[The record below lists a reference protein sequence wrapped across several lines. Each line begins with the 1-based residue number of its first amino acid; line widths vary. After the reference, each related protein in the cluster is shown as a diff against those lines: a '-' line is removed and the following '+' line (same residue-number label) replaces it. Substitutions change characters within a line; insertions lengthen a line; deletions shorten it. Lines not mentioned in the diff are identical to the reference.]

1 MLNIFKEPIQRKIIY
16 IILMVTLGFAST
28 SLFRSFYIGNELKKI
43 EAKEQNQR
51 EKLEIGKLIVS
62 KLMQQHLVIVHSV
75 VETDS
80 RDLSFFKEQ
89 FNGLNTIINELLN
102 VLQHGGTYTNTF
114 KVNLNDSDEIIKVI
128 KYVKPENESYALEV
142 INLRPKIIEIKKE
155 LTEIFKLKNQI
166 GKTEKAKQKNLTL
179 IRNLEKLLHSLFI
192 RSDEIARK
200 IVVDVDIELQKIE
213 ESKLHFE
220 EKAETFL
227 TRLKIVVILLIS
239 FISLLVIIQIEKIL
253 KEKEKN
259 IDLIKEA
266 GDNFNNVFYNSNDAV
281 LLLDNGVVV
290 GCNEAAVDILHAVS
304 KKEIFNAHP
313 SKLSPEFQPDGTS
326 SIEKSNKMIAMAHE
340 KGFKRFEWTHKKLTG
355 EEFPVEVNLTVI
367 HRNGKKILH
376 CFWKDISKEKMMIE
390 KLKLSKNEAE
400 AANKAKSEF
409 LANMSHE
416 IRTPLNGVIGFTD
429 LLINSDLTPEQK
441 QYAKIVNTSADSLLE
456 IINEILDFSKIEA
469 GKLVL
474 DELKTDIIKLMEQT
488 TDIIA
493 HKISGKNIELL
504 LNIPPDIPRFA
515 VVDPTRL
522 KQIFINLLSNAGKF
536 TKKGEIEFAVSF
548 QQDKNNSSLGN
559 FTFSVRDTG
568 IGISDE
574 NKEKIFKA
582 FSQADNSTTRNFG
595 GTGLGLVISNRLAE
609 KMGNKIVLESEMGKG
624 SKFSITIKK
633 QYEPGKQI
641 DYDEIRNIKSALI
654 VDDNKNN
661 RTLLNRL
668 LNKWNIQSILVSNG
682 RNAIEK
688 IENSEMFDAIIVDYN
703 MPEMDGLETIR
714 RIKHLI
720 KDSSEKQPV
729 IILYSSTDNIT
740 TQKECLKLDICRLVK
755 PAKNS
760 ELFCALCNNIK
771 PSDETFN
778 QKNNDKADIIS
789 NRKYSVLI
797 AEDVNINMMLIKTLL
812 SQLIPATQLFEAHN
826 GKEAVQK
833 YIELNPTLIFMD
845 IHMPEMNG
853 YSAASEIRNL
863 EKNSDI
869 HVPIIALT
877 ANAIKGEKE
886 KCLSAGMDE
895 YLTKPIEQQALKK
908 VLKEFLSSG
917 GTIPD
922 EKESISPKKSN
933 EETAETDNEI
943 HFDKV
948 RFLERIG
955 GEKELFNALIES
967 SKSQFSE
974 DLDSLN
980 KALENN
986 DLEVIRRSAHSIK
999 GAALTMCFGILAKI
1013 AEDTELIPDSE
1024 VSKMSESYNDMQ
1036 KEWTNIQKEL
1046 PATEI

>member
-16 IILMVTLGFAST
+16 IILMLVFGFAST
-28 SLFRSFYIGNELKKI
+28 SLFKNFYVGNELNKAEI
-43 EAKEQNQR
+43 RMQNQR
-51 EKLEIGKLIVS
+51 EKLEVGKLIVS
-62 KLMQQHLVIVHSV
+62 KLMMQHLIIVHSV
-75 VETDS
+75 VEPDS

-89 FNGLNTIINELLN
+89 FNSLNIDINKLLN
-102 VLQHGGTYTNTF
+102 VLQNGGTFTNTF
-114 KVNLNDSDEIIKVI
+114 KVNLNDSDEVIKII
-128 KYVKPENESYALEV
+128 KYVKPKQESYTLEV
-142 INLRPKIIEIKKE
+142 INLRPKIIEIKKKA
-155 LTEIFKLKNQI
+155 TVIFKLKAQI
-166 GKTEKAKQKNLTL
+166 GKIETDKQINLTS
-179 IRNLEKLLHSLFI
+179 IQNSEKLLHSLFI

-200 IVVDVDIELQKIE
+200 IVMDADAELNKIKR
-213 ESKLHFE
+213 SKLHFE
-220 EKAETFL
+220 KKAETFL
-227 TRLKIVVILLIS
+227 TRLKIAGVFLIS
-239 FISLLVIIQIEKIL
+239 FISLLVIIQIDKIL

-259 IDLIKEA
+259 IELIKEA
-266 GDNFNNVFYNSNDAV
+266 SDNFNNVFYNSNDAV
-281 LLLDNGVVV
+281 LLIDNGVIV

-304 KKEIFNAHP
+304 KNEIFNAHP
-313 SKLSPEFQPDGTS
+313 SKFSPEFQPDGAN
-326 SIEKSNKMIAMAHE
+326 SIEKSNKMIALAYK
-340 KGFKRFEWTHKKLTG
+340 KGFKRFEWTHKKITG

-376 CFWKDISKEKMMIE
+376 CFWKDISKEKLMIE
-390 KLKLSKNEAE
+390 NLKISKNEAE

-429 LLINSDLTPEQK
+429 LLINSNLTPEQK
-441 QYAKIVNTSADSLLE
+441 QYAKIVNTSADSLLD

-469 GKLVL
+469 GKLEL
-474 DELKTDIIKLMEQT
+474 EELKTDIVKLMEQT
-488 TDIIA
+488 TDIIS

-548 QQDKNNSSLGN
+548 QQDKNNSSLGD

-582 FSQADNSTTRNFG
+582 FSQADSSTTRNFG

-609 KMGNKIVLESEMGKG
+609 KMGNKIVLESEIGKG
-624 SKFSITIKK
+624 SKFSVTIKK
-633 QYEPGKQI
+633 QFEHDKQI
-641 DYDEIRNIKSALI
+641 DYDEIKNIKSALI

-661 RTLLNRL
+661 RILLNIVL
-668 LNKWNIQSILVSNG
+668 KKWNVQSILVSNG
-682 RNAIEK
+682 KSAIEK

-703 MPEMDGLETIR
+703 MPELDGLETIR
-714 RIKHLI
+714 RIKNLL
-720 KDSSEKQPV
+720 KNSSEKQPI
-729 IILYSSTDNIT
+729 IILYSSTDDIT
-740 TQKECLKLDICRLVK
+740 TQKECQKLNICRLVK

-760 ELFCALCNNIK
+760 ELFRALCDNTKSSNGMITQNN
-771 PSDETFN
+771 ET
-778 QKNNDKADIIS
+778 KADIIS
-789 NRKYSVLI
+789 DQKYSVLI
-797 AEDVNINMMLIKTLL
+797 AEDVNINMILIKTLL
-812 SQLIPATQLFEAHN
+812 SKLIPASKLIEARN

-833 YIELNPTLIFMD
+833 YNELNPSLVFMD

-853 YSAASEIRNL
+853 YTAASEIRKL
-863 EKNSDI
+863 EKKSDV

-886 KCLSAGMDE
+886 KCLAAGMDE
-895 YLTKPIEQQALKK
+895 YLTKPIEPPELKK

-917 GTIPD
+917 KTIPN
-922 EKESISPKKSN
+922 EQESISSKKNN
-933 EETAETDNEI
+933 EETAETGNEI
-943 HFDKV
+943 HFDKEK
-948 RFLERIG
+948 FLERIG
-955 GEKELFNALIES
+955 SEKELFNALIES
-967 SKSQFSE
+967 SKSQFAE

-980 KALENN
+980 NALENN

-999 GAALTMCFGILAKI
+999 GAALTMCFDILAKI
-1013 AEDTELIPDSE
+1013 AEDTELISDNE
-1024 VSKMSESYNDMQ
+1024 ISKMKESYNEMQ

-1046 PATEI
+1046 PVN

>member
-16 IILMVTLGFAST
+16 IILMVTFGFAST
-28 SLFRSFYIGNELKKI
+28 SLFRNFYVGNKLN
-43 EAKEQNQR
+43 EAETKEHNQR

-62 KLMQQHLVIVHSV
+62 KLLKQHLVIVHSV
-75 VETDS
+75 VEPDS

-89 FNGLNTIINELLN
+89 FYSLNTVINKLLN
-102 VLQHGGTYTNTF
+102 VLQHGGTFTNAF
-114 KVNLNDSDEIIKVI
+114 KVNLNDSDEVIKII
-128 KYVKPENESYALEV
+128 KYVKPKQESYTLEV
-142 INLRPKIIEIKKE
+142 INLRPKIIEIKTEATKIFDLKARIG
-155 LTEIFKLKNQI
+155 LTEKL
-166 GKTEKAKQKNLTL
+166 KQKNLTS
-179 IRNLEKLLHSLFI
+179 IQNFEKLLHSLFI

-200 IVVDVDIELQKIE
+200 IVVDVDIDLQIIK

-227 TRLKIVVILLIS
+227 TRLKIAVILLIS

-259 IDLIKEA
+259 IELIKEA
-266 GDNFNNVFYNSNDAV
+266 SDNFNNVFYNSNDAV
-281 LLLDNGVVV
+281 LLIDNSVIV

-313 SKLSPEFQPDGTS
+313 SKLSPEFQPDGTKS
-326 SIEKSNKMIAMAHE
+326 VEKANKMIAMAHE
-340 KGFKRFEWTHKKLTG
+340 KGFKRFEWTHKKMTG

-376 CFWKDISKEKMMIE
+376 CFWKDISKEKMMIK

-429 LLINSDLTPEQK
+429 LLINSKLTPEQK
-441 QYAKIVNTSADSLLE
+441 QYAKIINTSADSLLE

-469 GKLVL
+469 GKLEL
-474 DELKTDIIKLMEQT
+474 EELKTDIIKLMEQT
-488 TDIIA
+488 TDIIS
-493 HKISGKNIELL
+493 HKISEKNIELL

-522 KQIFINLLSNAGKF
+522 KQIFINLLSNAVKF
-536 TKKGEIEFAVSF
+536 TKSGEIEFAVNF
-548 QQDKNNSSLGN
+548 EQDEKNSSLGD

-574 NKEKIFKA
+574 NKEKIFEA
-582 FSQADNSTTRNFG
+582 FLQADNSTTRNFG

-609 KMGNKIVLESEMGKG
+609 KMGNKIVLESEVGKG

-641 DYDEIRNIKSALI
+641 DYDEIRNINTALI

-661 RTLLNRL
+661 RILLNTVL
-668 LNKWNIQSILVSNG
+668 EKWNVQSILVSNG
-682 RNAIEK
+682 KSAIEK

-703 MPEMDGLETIR
+703 MPELDGLETIR
-714 RIKHLI
+714 TIKNLL
-720 KDSSEKQPV
+720 KDSSEKLPV
-729 IILYSSTDNIT
+729 IILYSSTDDT
-740 TQKECLKLDICRLVK
+740 ATQKECQKLDVCRLVK

-760 ELFCALCNNIK
+760 ELFRALSGNTKSSNGIIAQ
-771 PSDETFN
+771 DNET
-778 QKNNDKADIIS
+778 QTDIIS
-789 NRKYSVLI
+789 DQKYSILI

-812 SQLIPATQLFEAHN
+812 SQLIPSTLLFEAHN

-833 YIELNPTLIFMD
+833 YNELKPSLVFMD

-853 YSAASEIRNL
+853 YTAASEIRKL

-886 KCLSAGMDE
+886 KCLAAGMDE
-895 YLTKPIEQQALKK
+895 YLTKPIELQALKK
-908 VLKEFLSSG
+908 VLKEFLSPLI
-917 GTIPD
+917 TKTV
-922 EKESISPKKSN
+922 EKESISPEKSK
-933 EETAETDNEI
+933 EDTDETDSEI
-943 HFDKV
+943 HFDEEK
-948 RFLERIG
+948 FLERIG
-955 GEKELFNALIES
+955 GEKELFIALIES

-974 DLDSLN
+974 DLDNLN

-986 DLEVIRRSAHSIK
+986 DLEVIRRAAHSIK
-999 GAALTMCFGILAKI
+999 GAALTMCFDILARMAK
-1013 AEDTELIPDSE
+1013 DTELIPDNE
-1024 VSKMSESYNDMQ
+1024 MSKMKESYNEMQ
-1036 KEWTNIQKEL
+1036 KEWTIIQKEL
-1046 PATEI
+1046 PVN